1 MCGDLRQTEGRHTRG
16 CAQQCYVH
24 PRVGGRSVPSTA
36 LLNVQDR
43 LTQNKNYYHPQ
54 CLPSIYLM
62 SLHVTTS
69 LNSPYLYTTSNQRVE
84 VGTAWVQIYQYISST
99 DTQTDTHIDRHRH
112 THTDRQRQTH
122 THTHRQT
129 DRQTHRQTDRQ
140 TDTQTDRQTDRHTH
154 MHTEITHPFGWKPL
168 SKLSFQSYLRSSQLS
183 ALLKGSQDSH
193 LKTKVVE

>member
-1 MCGDLRQTEGRHTRG
+1 
-16 CAQQCYVH
+16 
-24 PRVGGRSVPSTA
+24 
-36 LLNVQDR
+36 
-43 LTQNKNYYHPQ
+43 
-54 CLPSIYLM
+54 M
-62 SLHVTTS
+62 SLHVITS

-112 THTDRQRQTH
+112 THTDRDRH
-122 THTHRQT
+122 THTHRHT
-129 DRQTHRQTDRQ
+129 DRQTDRQ
-140 TDTQTDRQTDRHTH
+140 TDTQTDRQTDRHTDRQTDRHTH
-154 MHTEITHPFGWKPL
+154 MHTEITHSFGWKPL